1 MSARYVCTNRY
12 AQEIEAP
19 RVAFSIST
27 ALIRIGPNYQEAH
40 VPSRLTYTVPEVAEL
55 LGISRSSAYE
65 CVRRGEI
72 PSLTLGRRVVIAKT
86 AIDVLLGTATSDSGA
101 LAVGEERE

>member
-1 MSARYVCTNRY
+1 
-12 AQEIEAP
+12 
-19 RVAFSIST
+19 
-27 ALIRIGPNYQEAH
+27 

-72 PSLTLGRRVVIAKT
+72 PALTLGRRVVIAKT
-86 AIDVLLGTATSDSGA
+86 AIDALLGTATSDSREP
-101 LAVGEERE
+101 AVGEELL